1 MSIRAT
7 WLASVRD
14 LIHFLFGLEKEPSTI
29 FSSRGNV
36 NFERQGM
43 KRILSLFVLMAIT
56 CNGSRAQG
64 QAAKTLSGAD
74 ERFKADILVVVAHP
88 DDEGAVT
95 PYLARAI
102 YDLHKRVAVVYGT
115 HGGSGANN
123 YGREHAAALG
133 DIREMEARESCA
145 RMGIKNVWFLDG
157 KDTAS
162 QNVLNS
168 LANWGHGANL
178 EKLVELIRLTRPDVI
193 IASLPGVFMGEN
205 HGDHQAA
212 GVLTTEAFDLAG
224 NPAAF
229 PSQLAGASA
238 HREIYLENLQAW
250 QVKKIY
256 YFPDAND
263 EKQFS
268 GMGPAYSTKEVSPS
282 QKKPYWRIALDAATT
297 HLTQYPAD
305 IERIQKMSD
314 AEVEKMMS
322 DPDAA
327 WWTEPETLVF
337 GKSFYSSKMTDDV
350 FANLEGAPNPCLEL
364 SAQIQP
370 ISVGTTIKLGGPW
383 GYYQFFWKEHCLS
396 ALHVADPPEIAVMA
410 GAQVYVPLTIV
421 HAGNKALKLQ
431 LKVEAPKGWKV
442 TNGEGEITLPAEATT
457 EMRVEVETPTLT
469 ASELKANG
477 PQEIIVHALVDG
489 VSAGD
494 IKLRVQLRSHAL
506 PQ

>member
-1 MSIRAT
+1 MTAQFRWIL
-7 WLASVRD
+7 LA
-14 LIHFLFGLEKEPSTI
+14 
-29 FSSRGNV
+29 FSFVMAAAVPAQPPGNI
-36 NFERQGM
+36 
-43 KRILSLFVLMAIT
+43 K
-56 CNGSRAQG
+56 
-64 QAAKTLSGAD
+64 GAD
-74 ERFKADILVVVAHP
+74 ARFKADILVVVAHP

-123 YGREHAAALG
+123 YGREHAGGLA

-145 RMGIKNVWFLDG
+145 RMGIQNVWFLDG

-193 IASLPGVFMGEN
+193 ITSLPGVFNGEN

-212 GVLTTEAFDLAG
+212 GVLATEAFDLAG
-224 NPAAF
+224 NPVVF

-238 HREIYLENLQAW
+238 HREIYLENLQSW

-263 EKQFS
+263 EKQFV
-268 GMGPAYSTKEVSPS
+268 GTGPAYSIKEISTS

-305 IERIQKMSD
+305 IEKIQKMSD
-314 AEVEKMMS
+314 AEAEKMMN

-337 GKSFYSSKMTDDV
+337 GKSFYVSKPTDDV
-350 FANLEGAPNPCLEL
+350 FANLEGDPNPCRGL
-364 SAQIQP
+364 SAQILSTP
-370 ISVGTTIKLGGPW
+370 MAATVRLGGPW
-383 GYYQFFWKEHCLS
+383 GYYQSFLKEHCLS
-396 ALHVADPPEIAVMA
+396 ALRVAEPPEIAVMA
-410 GAQVYVPLTIV
+410 GAQVYVPLTVV
-421 HAGNKALKLQ
+421 HAAGKAVKLR

-442 TNGEGEITLPAEATT
+442 LGGEGEIALPAEATS
-457 EMRVEVETPTLT
+457 ELRVEVETPALT
-469 ASELKANG
+469 ASELKANV
-477 PQEIIVHALVDG
+477 PQEIMVHASADG

-494 IKLRVQLRSHAL
+494 IKLRVLLRSHGL

>member
-1 MSIRAT
+1 MALIRYIV
-7 WLASVRD
+7 WLLTLANIVPCSA
-14 LIHFLFGLEKEPSTI
+14 
-29 FSSRGNV
+29 
-36 NFERQGM
+36 Q
-43 KRILSLFVLMAIT
+43 SLKNI
-56 CNGSRAQG
+56 SG
-64 QAAKTLSGAD
+64 QD
-74 ERFKADILVVVAHP
+74 ERFRADILVVVAHP

-95 PYLARAI
+95 PFLARAI
-102 YDLHKRVAVVYGT
+102 YDLHKRVAVVYST

-123 YGREHAAALG
+123 YGREHAAGLA

-145 RMGIKNVWFLDG
+145 RMGIKDVWFLDG

-178 EKLVELIRLTRPDVI
+178 EKLVELVRLTRPDVI
-193 IASLPGVFMGEN
+193 ITSLPGVFIGEN

-212 GVLTTEAFDLAG
+212 GVLATEAFDLAG
-224 NPAAF
+224 NPVVF

-238 HREIYLENLQAW
+238 HREIYLENLQTW

-268 GMGPAYSTKEVSPS
+268 GMGPGYSIKEVSPS

-314 AEVEKMMS
+314 VEAEKMMS

-327 WWTEPETLVF
+327 WWTEPETLIF
-337 GKSFYSSKMTDDV
+337 GKSYYPSTATQDV
-350 FANLEGAPNPCLEL
+350 FANLEGEPNRCPVVAAKRQGP
-364 SAQIQP
+364 SGGAI
-370 ISVGTTIKLGGPW
+370 VKLGGPW
-383 GYYQFFWKEHCLS
+383 GFYESFREAHCLG
-396 ALHVADPPEIAVMA
+396 ALRVADPPEISVME

-421 HAGNKALKLQ
+421 HASNKALKLQ
-431 LKVEAPKGWKV
+431 VKVEAPKGWKV
-442 TNGEGEITLPAEATT
+442 SSGEGEFTLPAEASS
-457 EMRVEVETPTLT
+457 EVRVEVETPKLT
-469 ASELKANG
+469 AGEPKTST
-477 PQEIIVHALVDG
+477 PQEIVVHAVADG
-489 VSAGD
+489 APAGD
-494 IKLRVQLRSHAL
+494 IKLRVQLRSHGL

>member
-1 MSIRAT
+1 MNS
-7 WLASVRD
+7 S
-14 LIHFLFGLEKEPSTI
+14 
-29 FSSRGNV
+29 FSSICV
-36 NFERQGM
+36 
-43 KRILSLFVLMAIT
+43 LSALLLGTPLVPQTASSL
-56 CNGSRAQG
+56 
-64 QAAKTLSGAD
+64 KGAD
-74 ERFKADILVVVAHP
+74 ERYKADILVVVAHP

-102 YDLHKRVAVVYGT
+102 YDLHKRVVVVYGT

-123 YGREHAAALG
+123 YGREHAAGLA

-178 EKLVELIRLTRPDVI
+178 EKLVELVRLTRPDVI
-193 IASLPGVFMGEN
+193 ITSFPGVFIGEN

-212 GVLTTEAFDLAG
+212 GVLATEAFDLAS
-224 NPAAF
+224 NPVVF

-238 HREIYLENLQAW
+238 HREIYLENLQTW

-268 GMGPAYSTKEVSPS
+268 GMGPAYSIKEVSPT
-282 QKKPYWRIALDAATT
+282 QKTPYWRIALDAATT

-314 AEVEKMMS
+314 AEAEKMMS

-327 WWTEPETLVF
+327 WWTEPETLIF
-337 GKSFYSSKMTDDV
+337 GKSYYVSKATDDV
-350 FANLEGAPNPCLEL
+350 FANLKGELNRCLEVY
-364 SAQIQP
+364 AKIQHP
-370 ISVGTTIKLGGPW
+370 ATETIVKLAGPW
-383 GYYQFFWKEHCLS
+383 GYYQSFREAHCLES
-396 ALHVADPPEIAVMA
+396 LRVADPPEIAVMS
-410 GAQVYVPLTIV
+410 GGQVYIPLLV
-421 HAGNKALKLQ
+421 AHGSEKALKLQ

-442 TNGEGEITLPAEATT
+442 TSGEGEIALPAEATS
-457 EMRVEVETPTLT
+457 EMRVEIETPKLT
-469 ASELKANG
+469 ESELKASG
-477 PQEIIVHALVDG
+477 AQEIVVHALADG
-489 VSAGD
+489 APAGD
-494 IKLRVQLRSHAL
+494 IKLRVQLRAHGL

>member
-1 MSIRAT
+1 
-7 WLASVRD
+7 
-14 LIHFLFGLEKEPSTI
+14 
-29 FSSRGNV
+29 
-36 NFERQGM
+36 M
-43 KRILSLFVLMAIT
+43 KRNLWLFVLLAIT
-56 CNGSRAQG
+56 SGPSRAQG

-123 YGREHAAALG
+123 YGREHAAGLT

-178 EKLVELIRLTRPDVI
+178 EKLVELVRLTRPDVI
-193 IASLPGVFMGEN
+193 ITSLPGVFIGEN

-212 GVLTTEAFDLAG
+212 GVLSTEAFDLAG
-224 NPAAF
+224 NPVVF
-229 PSQLAGASA
+229 PSQLAGAST
-238 HREIYLENLQAW
+238 HREIYLENLQPW

-268 GMGPAYSTKEVSPS
+268 GTGPAYSIKEVSPS

-322 DPDAA
+322 DPNAA

-337 GKSFYSSKMTDDV
+337 GKSYYLSKATDDV
-350 FANLEGAPNPCLEL
+350 FANLEGEPNRCPGL
-364 SAQIQP
+364 STKVQLPSTA
-370 ISVGTTIKLGGPW
+370 TTVKLGGPW
-383 GYYQFFWKEHCLS
+383 GFYQSFREAHCLG
-396 ALHVADPPEIAVMA
+396 ALRVADPPEIAVMA
-410 GAQVYVPLTIV
+410 GAQVYVPLTIA
-421 HAGNKALKLQ
+421 HAGSKALKLQ
-431 LKVEAPKGWKV
+431 LNVEAPKGWKV
-442 TNGEGEITLPAEATT
+442 TSGEGEVALPAEASS

-469 ASELKANG
+469 ASELKANS
-477 PQEIIVHALVDG
+477 PQEIVVHAFVDG
-489 VSAGD
+489 APAGD
-494 IKLRVQLRSHAL
+494 IKLRVQLRSHGL

>member
-1 MSIRAT
+1 MNWRTRIGL
-7 WLASVRD
+7 LA
-14 LIHFLFGLEKEPSTI
+14 GLLTTAFASA
-29 FSSRGNV
+29 G
-36 NFERQGM
+36 
-43 KRILSLFVLMAIT
+43 
-56 CNGSRAQG
+56 QG
-64 QAAKTLSGAD
+64 QTVVRGAD
-74 ERFKADILVVVAHP
+74 DRFKADILVVVAHP

-102 YDLHKRVAVVYGT
+102 YDQHKRVAVVYGT

-123 YGREHAAALG
+123 FGREHAAGLA

-178 EKLVELIRLTRPDVI
+178 EKLVELVRLTRPDVI
-193 IASLPGVFMGEN
+193 ITSLPGVFIGEN

-212 GVLTTEAFDLAG
+212 GVLATEAFDLAG
-224 NPAAF
+224 NSVVF

-256 YFPDAND
+256 YFPDASD

-268 GMGPAYSTKEVSPS
+268 GTGPAYSIKEVSPS

-314 AEVEKMMS
+314 ADVEKMMS
-322 DPDAA
+322 DPDGA

-337 GKSFYSSKMTDDV
+337 GKSYYSSKTTDDV
-350 FANLEGAPNPCLEL
+350 FANLEGEPNRCAGL
-364 SAQIQP
+364 SAKVQL
-370 ISVGTTIKLGGPW
+370 SSTGTTVKLGGPW
-383 GYYQFFWKEHCLS
+383 GFYQSFREAHCLS
-396 ALHVADPPEIAVMA
+396 ALRVVDPPEIAVMA
-410 GAQVYVPLTIV
+410 GSQVYVPLTIV
-421 HAGNKALKLQ
+421 HAGNQALKLQ

-442 TNGEGEITLPAEATT
+442 TSGEGEITLPAEATT
-457 EMRVEVETPTLT
+457 EMRVEVETPVLP
-469 ASELKANG
+469 ANELKTNA
-477 PQEIIVHALVDG
+477 PQEIIVHASVEG
-489 VSAGD
+489 APAAD

>member
-1 MSIRAT
+1 MNSMLRSIL
-7 WLASVRD
+7 LA
-14 LIHFLFGLEKEPSTI
+14 
-29 FSSRGNV
+29 FS
-36 NFERQGM
+36 
-43 KRILSLFVLMAIT
+43 FVTAA
-56 CNGSRAQG
+56 SAQTQVAG
-64 QAAKTLSGAD
+64 EIKGAD
-74 ERFKADILVVVAHP
+74 ARFKADILVVVAHP

-115 HGGSGANN
+115 HGDSGANN
-123 YGREHAAALG
+123 YGREHSGGLG
-133 DIREMEARESCA
+133 DIRELEARESCA
-145 RMGIKNVWFLDG
+145 RMGIKNVWFLNG

-178 EKLVELIRLTRPDVI
+178 EKLVELVRLTRPDVI
-193 IASLPGVFMGEN
+193 ITSLPGVFIGEN

-212 GVLTTEAFDLAG
+212 GVLATEAFDLAG
-224 NPAAF
+224 NPVEF

-268 GMGPAYSTKEVSPS
+268 GMGPAYSIKEVSPS

-305 IERIQKMSD
+305 IERIQKMND

-337 GKSFYSSKMTDDV
+337 GKSYYLSKATDDV
-350 FANLEGAPNPCLEL
+350 FANLEGEPNRCPEL
-364 SAQIQP
+364 SAKIQHP
-370 ISVGTTIKLGGPW
+370 SAVTTVKLGGPW
-383 GYYQFFWKEHCLS
+383 GYYQSFREAHCLGP
-396 ALHVADPPEIAVMA
+396 LRVADLPEIAVMA
-410 GAQVYVPLTIV
+410 GAQVYIPLTIA
-421 HAGNKALKLQ
+421 HAGNRALKLQ

-442 TNGEGEITLPAEATT
+442 TSGEGEIALPVEATS
-457 EMRVEVETPTLT
+457 EMRVEVETPALA

-477 PQEIIVHALVDG
+477 PQEIIVHATVDG

-494 IKLRVQLRSHAL
+494 IKLRVLLRAHGL

>member
-1 MSIRAT
+1 MNSIVRSILLAFSFVAAASAQKPAT
-7 WLASVRD
+7 GE
-14 LIHFLFGLEKEPSTI
+14 IK
-29 FSSRGNV
+29 
-36 NFERQGM
+36 
-43 KRILSLFVLMAIT
+43 
-56 CNGSRAQG
+56 
-64 QAAKTLSGAD
+64 GAD
-74 ERFKADILVVVAHP
+74 DRFKSDILVVVAHP

-123 YGREHAAALG
+123 YGREHAAGLG

-145 RMGIKNVWFLDG
+145 RMGIKNVWFLEG

-193 IASLPGVFMGEN
+193 ITSLPGVFIGEN
-205 HGDHQAA
+205 HGDHQVA
-212 GVLTTEAFDLAG
+212 GVLATEAFDLAG
-224 NPAAF
+224 NPVVF

-238 HREIYLENLQAW
+238 HREIYLDNLQAW

-256 YFPDAND
+256 YFPDVND

-268 GMGPAYSTKEVSPS
+268 GTGPSYSIKEVSPS
-282 QKKPYWRIALDAATT
+282 QKRPYWRIALDAATT

-305 IERIQKMSD
+305 IERIQKMSE
-314 AEVEKMMS
+314 AEAEKMMS

-327 WWTEPETLVF
+327 WWTDPETLIF
-337 GKSFYSSKMTDDV
+337 GKSYYVSKATDDV
-350 FANLEGAPNPCLEL
+350 FANLEGEPNRCLEL
-364 SAQIQP
+364 SAKLQRP
-370 ISVGTTIKLGGPW
+370 LAGATVKLGGPW
-383 GYYQFFWKEHCLS
+383 GYYQSFREAHCLG
-396 ALHVADPPEIAVMA
+396 ALRVADPPEIAVMA
-410 GAQVYVPLTIV
+410 GAQVYVPLTIA
-421 HAGNKALKLQ
+421 HGGSKALKVQ
-431 LKVEAPKGWKV
+431 LKVETPKGWKV
-442 TNGEGEITLPAEATT
+442 TSGEGEIALPAEATS
-457 EMRVEVETPTLT
+457 EMRVEVETPALT
-469 ASELKANG
+469 AGELKANG
-477 PQEIIVHALVDG
+477 LQEIIVHTLVDG

-494 IKLRVQLRSHAL
+494 IKLRVLLRSHGL

>member
-1 MSIRAT
+1 MS
-7 WLASVRD
+7 LVR
-14 LIHFLFGLEKEPSTI
+14 LIVWFLTLVSALLCSARSLKY
-29 FSSRGNV
+29 
-36 NFERQGM
+36 M
-43 KRILSLFVLMAIT
+43 K
-56 CNGSRAQG
+56 GE
-64 QAAKTLSGAD
+64 D
-74 ERFKADILVVVAHP
+74 DRFKVDILVVVAHP

-123 YGREHAAALG
+123 YGREHAAGLG

-145 RMGIKNVWFLDG
+145 RMGIKNVWFLEG

-178 EKLVELIRLTRPDVI
+178 EKLVELVRLTRPDVI
-193 IASLPGVFMGEN
+193 ITSLPGVFIGEN

-212 GVLTTEAFDLAG
+212 GVLATEAFDLAG
-224 NPAAF
+224 NPVVF

-268 GMGPAYSTKEVSPS
+268 GAGPAYSIKEVSPS
-282 QKKPYWRIALDAATT
+282 LKKPYWRIALDAATT

-322 DPDAA
+322 DPDGA

-337 GKSFYSSKMTDDV
+337 GKSYYSSRATDDV
-350 FANLEGAPNPCLEL
+350 FANLEGEPNHCQEL
-364 SAQIQP
+364 SARAP
-370 ISVGTTIKLGGPW
+370 RPVPGATVKLGGPW
-383 GYYQFFWKEHCLS
+383 GYYQHFREAHCLGG
-396 ALHVADPPEIAVMA
+396 LRVAEPPEIAVMA

-421 HAGNKALKLQ
+421 HGGNQTLKLQ

-442 TNGEGEITLPAEATT
+442 ISGEGEIELPAEMTS
-457 EMRVEVETPTLT
+457 EWRVEVDTPKLT
-469 ASELKANG
+469 ESGLKSSV
-477 PQEIIVHALVDG
+477 PQEIIVHASVDG
-489 VSAGD
+489 AAAGD
-494 IKLRVQLRSHAL
+494 IKLRVQLRTHAL

>member
-1 MSIRAT
+1 
-7 WLASVRD
+7 
-14 LIHFLFGLEKEPSTI
+14 
-29 FSSRGNV
+29 
-36 NFERQGM
+36 M
-43 KRILSLFVLMAIT
+43 KAAFAGIAILGALLLPLSL
-56 CNGSRAQG
+56 SAQS
-64 QAAKTLSGAD
+64 AKTLSGAD
-74 ERFKADILVVVAHP
+74 DRFKADILVVVAHP

-102 YDLHKRVAVVYGT
+102 YDLHKRVAVVFGT
-115 HGGSGANN
+115 HGSSGANN
-123 YGREHAAALG
+123 YGREHAAGLG

-168 LANWGHGANL
+168 LANWGHGPNL

-193 IASLPGVFMGEN
+193 ITSLPGVFIGEN

-212 GVLTTEAFDLAG
+212 GVLATEAFDLAG
-224 NPAAF
+224 NPVVF

-268 GMGPAYSTKEVSPS
+268 GTGPAYSIKEVSPS

-322 DPDAA
+322 DPDGA

-337 GKSFYSSKMTDDV
+337 GKSYSSSKATDDV
-350 FANLEGAPNPCLEL
+350 FVNLEGEPNQCQAL
-364 SAQIQP
+364 SAKVP
-370 ISVGTTIKLGGPW
+370 LPAAGTTVKLGGPW
-383 GYYQFFWKEHCLS
+383 GYYQYFREAHCLG
-396 ALHVADPPEIAVMA
+396 ALRVAEPAEIAAMA

-442 TNGEGEITLPAEATT
+442 TSGEGEIALPAEATS
-457 EMRVEVETPTLT
+457 EMRVEVETPALP

-477 PQEIIVHALVDG
+477 PQEIIVHASVDG
-489 VSAGD
+489 TPAGD